1 MNQLMRRNSLF
12 DDFFNRDIF
21 DFRRGILDSGFTS
34 PAVNVKEEDGSFQI
48 LVAAPGMKKED
59 FNIDINRNVL
69 TISSESKSETEE
81 KDENGTFTRREY
93 NYSSFSRSFTLP
105 ESVNTENV
113 EASYTD
119 GILKVSIPKREV
131 TVQNVK
137 RIEVK

>member
-1 MNQLMRRNSLF
+1 MNQLMRRNSFF
-12 DDFFNRDIF
+12 DDFFNRDVF
-21 DFRRGILDSGFTS
+21 NFGRGFLESGFTS
-34 PAVNVKEEDGSFQI
+34 PSVNVKEEDGSFQI

-59 FNIDINRNVL
+59 FIIDIDRNVL
-69 TISSESKSETEE
+69 TISSESKSETED
-81 KDENGTFTRREY
+81 KDENGTFTRREF

-119 GILKVSIPKREV
+119 GILKVSVPKKEV
-131 TVQNVK
+131 TMQNVK